1 MHLKTVSDLLK
12 ASAFTATNRFPRVT
26 ITPFSVEKESEGSPW
41 MFQSLTVVGLDKNT
55 AKLNPGV
62 HGISN
67 FCT

>member
-1 MHLKTVSDLLK
+1 MYFKTVSDLLK
-12 ASAFTATNRFPRVT
+12 VSAFTPTNRFPLVT

-41 MFQSLTVVGLDKNT
+41 MFQSLTVVALDKNT